1 MKTIGNISVDG
12 EVRAVASGTLPNGRP
27 VIVNADGT
35 VSVVAE
41 ATVNTP
47 SLATRYSY
55 GGTPLYNAAV
65 YDSNSNKVVIVY
77 EDRDLSTEGTAIVGT
92 VSGEVITF
100 GTPVSFSSGGVRDV
114 GATFDS
120 TNNKVIICYND
131 TGNSQYGTA
140 VVGTVSG
147 TSISFGTNLV
157 YESNTT
163 YGNKPAYDSNSNDV
177 VIAYRANIASNQG
190 KCAVCSV
197 SGTSLTRS
205 DTVTFTN
212 DLSTSIDIKFDSN
225 LNKFLIVY
233 TDEDNSNYGTAR
245 VGTISG
251 GTTLSLGS
259 ATVFNAS
266 SSLTFSL
273 SFDTTANKFLLIYR
287 DVGNNNYGKA
297 RVATISGS
305 SVSFGTEVTFFS
317 DRVDSLTSS
326 YDSVENKTLVV
337 IGSSTATPASGIV
350 AATISG
356 TSVSFGTLGDLGDL
370 FSGGNAHLGA
380 VYDSN
385 AGKIV
390 FCGLNS
396 QSNGAAAVGKFT
408 STGTTLTS
416 ENYIGM
422 SGGAVTSETVT
433 QALGSVVDITNA
445 PPEYL
450 AMAYDDDAGKVVVA
464 YKLGSGNEYGYA
476 AVGTVSGTSI
486 TFGTPVA
493 YTSSALQSASQSIA
507 YDAVNNKV
515 VISFTLQ
522 GGGNRYGTAIVGTVS
537 GTSISFGSAVT
548 FNAGV
553 TAWITSVFD
562 SSNNKVVIAYN
573 DGGNSSYGT
582 AIVGTVSGTDISFG
596 SEVVFESAN
605 SSYLGS
611 AFDSTNN
618 KVVISYRDDG
628 NSGKGTAI
636 VGTVSGTSISFGT
649 AAVFNNAST
658 YWTNATFDSTN
669 GKAVVVYMDDGNS
682 QYGTSV
688 VGTVSGTDISFG
700 SEVVFSASS
709 TTAPVAAFDSGVG
722 KVTVAYRNAGN
733 SNNTTIVPA
742 TVSGTSISFDTAV
755 DVGVVNGGGESI
767 GIVFDSTNNRIV
779 TAFKDDTA
787 NENSAVVFQNA
798 GTIISRGQVESGSV
812 ATIQTGCSIN
822 SGQLDLTAGQDYY
835 VQTDGTLGLTAADPS
850 VLAGTAVSATKLI
863 VKG

>member
-1 MKTIGNISVDG
+1 MRIIGNAGNSARKVQ
-12 EVRAVASGTLPNGRP
+12 AVASGALASGDT
-27 VIVNADGT
+27 VIVNSDGT

-157 YESNTT
+157 YESNTS

-190 KCAVCSV
+190 KCAICSV
-197 SGTSLTRS
+197 SGTSLLRS

-212 DLSTSIDIKFDSN
+212 DLAVSMDIGFDSN

-233 TDEDNSNYGTAR
+233 TDEDNSNYGTAI

-251 GTTLSLGS
+251 GSTLSLGS

-287 DVGNNNYGKA
+287 DVGDNNYGKA

-305 SVSFGTEVTFFS
+305 SVSFGTEVTFSS

-326 YDSVENKTLVV
+326 YDPVENKTLVV

-396 QSNGAAAVGKFT
+396 QSNGSAAVGKFT
-408 STGTTLTS
+408 STGSNLTS
-416 ENYIGM
+416 ENYIGIA
-422 SGGAVTSETVT
+422 SNGYADT
-433 QALGSVVDITNA
+433 QA
-445 PPEYL
+445 
-450 AMAYDDDAGKVVVA
+450 
-464 YKLGSGNEYGYA
+464 
-476 AVGTVSGTSI
+476 
-486 TFGTPVA
+486 
-493 YTSSALQSASQSIA
+493 
-507 YDAVNNKV
+507 
-515 VISFTLQ
+515 
-522 GGGNRYGTAIVGTVS
+522 
-537 GTSISFGSAVT
+537 
-548 FNAGV
+548 
-553 TAWITSVFD
+553 
-562 SSNNKVVIAYN
+562 
-573 DGGNSSYGT
+573 
-582 AIVGTVSGTDISFG
+582 
-596 SEVVFESAN
+596 
-605 SSYLGS
+605 
-611 AFDSTNN
+611 
-618 KVVISYRDDG
+618 
-628 NSGKGTAI
+628 
-636 VGTVSGTSISFGT
+636 
-649 AAVFNNAST
+649 
-658 YWTNATFDSTN
+658 
-669 GKAVVVYMDDGNS
+669 
-682 QYGTSV
+682 
-688 VGTVSGTDISFG
+688 
-700 SEVVFSASS
+700 
-709 TTAPVAAFDSGVG
+709 
-722 KVTVAYRNAGN
+722 
-733 SNNTTIVPA
+733 
-742 TVSGTSISFDTAV
+742 
-755 DVGVVNGGGESI
+755 
-767 GIVFDSTNNRIV
+767 
-779 TAFKDDTA
+779 
-787 NENSAVVFQNA
+787 
-798 GTIISRGQVESGSV
+798 
-812 ATIQTGCSIN
+812 ATINAKGFIDDNQTGLTP
-822 SGQLDLTAGQDYY
+822 GQSYY
-835 VQTDGTLGLTAADPS
+835 VQTDGTLSTTAGDPS
-850 VLAGTAVSATKLI
+850 VFAGTAVSANKLI